1 MSRPPNP
8 WWAPLAFCPVG
19 LGLAAIGGWHV
30 VWHHAIESEPERV
43 IGVVIDSGSHTT
55 SGRPDTR
62 WLQYR
67 FKDQTGRAHEG
78 RSSGYFDAVG
88 ETIAVEYAR
97 SRPGFNRVEGE
108 GDRPATRWRWA
119 ILGAGL
125 LFLVAGMH
133 SGWVA
138 WQRSRR

>member
-8 WWAPLAFCPVG
+8 WWAPLAFCLVG

-43 IGVVIDSGSHTT
+43 IGVVTESGHFT
-55 SGRPDTR
+55 SSRNATTR
-62 WLQYR
+62 WVRYR
-67 FKDQTGRAHEG
+67 FQDHSGTTHEG
-78 RSSGYFDAVG
+78 RSSGYFVVPG
-88 ETIAVEYAR
+88 ETIALEYAR
-97 SRPGFNRVEGE
+97 SRPGFNRVAGE

-125 LFLVAGMH
+125 LFLVAGVH
-133 SGWVA
+133 TGWVTL
-138 WQRSRR
+138 RRPAH